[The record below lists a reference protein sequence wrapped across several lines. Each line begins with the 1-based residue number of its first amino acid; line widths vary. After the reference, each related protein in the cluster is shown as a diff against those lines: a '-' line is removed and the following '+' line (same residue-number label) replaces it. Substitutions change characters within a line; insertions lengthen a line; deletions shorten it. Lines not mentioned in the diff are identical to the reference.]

1 MEKLRQML
9 NIEIN
14 SDYDWVIHIRR
25 RDVTQKT
32 NKERYIKDEK
42 YRKIVKQI
50 RENMETNKKNI
61 NMFRRRT
68 R

>member
-25 RDVTQKT
+25 RDVTHKI
-32 NKERYIKDEK
+32 NRERYIKDEK
-42 YRKIVKQI
+42 YEK
-50 RENMETNKKNI
+50 
-61 NMFRRRT
+61 
-68 R
+68 